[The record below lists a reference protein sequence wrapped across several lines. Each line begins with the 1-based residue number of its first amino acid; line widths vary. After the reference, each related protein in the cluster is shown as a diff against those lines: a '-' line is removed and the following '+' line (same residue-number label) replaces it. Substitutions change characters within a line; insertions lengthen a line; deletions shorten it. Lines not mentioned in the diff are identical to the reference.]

1 MDNSSA
7 PIVDS
12 AQAEARSEARQA
24 GLRYVDDTT
33 PGYSRELVGGEF
45 RYRDAAGN
53 RVQDEAELQRIRKL
67 AIPPAY
73 TDVWISPY
81 RNSHL
86 QATGRDARGRK
97 QYRYHAAWREQ
108 RDATKY
114 NRMLAFGRAL
124 PKLRRRV
131 QRDLARKTL
140 CREKILALIVQLL
153 ESTLIRVGNDEY
165 VRSNQSYGLTTLRHR
180 HVAIAGSRL
189 VFRFR
194 GKSGQQHEIALTDK
208 KLARIV
214 RHCRELPGQELF
226 QYIDENGERQAV
238 SSGDV
243 NDYIREIAGDEF
255 SAKDFRTWAG
265 TLLTA
270 GTLNAME
277 PFASATEAKQNTQR
291 AIKEV
296 ACLLGNTPAICR
308 KCYVHPAILDAYLS
322 QALREVIAVPGN
334 GVEQYRGLRKDEK
347 WLLHF
352 LQREARS
359 SARKKR

>member
-1 MDNSSA
+1 M
-7 PIVDS
+7 
-12 AQAEARSEARQA
+12 
-24 GLRYVDDTT
+24 
-33 PGYSRELVGGEF
+33 PGYTRELVDGEF
-45 RYRDAAGN
+45 RYRDAAGKFL
-53 RVQDEAELQRIRKL
+53 QDDAELQRIRKL

-81 RNSHL
+81 KNSHL

-131 QRDLARKTL
+131 QRDLARKGL

-165 VRSNQSYGLTTLRHR
+165 VRTNQSYGLTTLRHR

-208 KLARIV
+208 RLAGIV
-214 RHCRELPGQELF
+214 KRCRELPGQELF
-226 QYIDENGERQAV
+226 QYIDEAGERQAV

-270 GTLNAME
+270 GTLSAMD
-277 PFASATEAKQNTQR
+277 PFASATEAKQNTQK

-296 ACLLGNTPAICR
+296 ACLLGNTPAVCR
-308 KCYVHPAILDAYLS
+308 KCYVHPAILDAYLAQS
-322 QALREVIAVPGN
+322 LQEVTALPGN
-334 GVEQYRGLRKDEK
+334 GAEKYRGLRKDEK

-352 LQREARS
+352 LQGEAR
-359 SARKKR
+359 ATKKRK